1 MLYRDWLTFGNE
13 NLEELFLL
21 SAKEVVHSSLLKS
34 SAKGDSLRTR
44 GNPHGRKVNENITL

>member
-21 SAKEVVHSSLLKS
+21 SAKEVVHSSVEVQR
-34 SAKGDSLRTR
+34 KGGFLA
-44 GNPHGRKVNENITL
+44 H